1 MIEFI
6 SNCDTAGTEGLVLSI
21 DYSKAFD
28 TLSINFMKECYKFF
42 SFGDYFINM
51 LDTVGKNRTSSII
64 LDNRAHSESFLL
76 ETGRPQGENLSP
88 SQYNI
93 GNQIMLFKLEL
104 DSNLKSVFQ
113 HFLIPRWQFQ
123 PPGINNPGN
132 AKFVCESDRQ
142 TGKVEGLA
150 DDTTALGK
158 MSSENVAYLGKVL
171 DDFAIISRLRCNFD
185 KTLLVP
191 VGKKPPPGA
200 IVPGKFTISTQ
211 FTLLGMKIDSNL
223 NLLHANFDTVIDK
236 IVKSVNFFKTF
247 R

>member
-6 SNCDTAGTEGLVLSI
+6 SNCDAAGTEGLVLSI

-51 LDTVGKNRTSSII
+51 LDTVGKNRTASII

-76 ETGRPQGENLSP
+76 ETGMPQGENLSP

-93 GNQIMLFKLEL
+93 ENQIMLLKLEL

-142 TGKVEGLA
+142 TGKVEGFA
-150 DDTTALGK
+150 EDTTALGK
-158 MSSENVAYLGKVL
+158 MSSEK
-171 DDFAIISRLRCNFD
+171 RCLFR
-185 KTLLVP
+185 
-191 VGKKPPPGA
+191 
-200 IVPGKFTISTQ
+200 
-211 FTLLGMKIDSNL
+211 
-223 NLLHANFDTVIDK
+223 
-236 IVKSVNFFKTF
+236 KSF

>member
-1 MIEFI
+1 MTDTFKSATIRLIQKKGKISNIKNWRPISLLSNLYKVLSRAISNRLQTTTDWETSKAQKGFTKSRYLQEVLINMIEFI
-6 SNCDTAGTEGLVLSI
+6 SNCDAAGTEGLVLSI

-42 SFGDYFINM
+42 GFGDYFINM
-51 LDTVGKNRTSSII
+51 LDTVGKNRTASII

-93 GNQIMLFKLEL
+93 ENQIMLLKLEL
-104 DSNLKSVFQ
+104 DSNFKSIFQ

-142 TGKVEGLA
+142 TGKVEGFA

-158 MSSENVAYLGKVL
+158 MSSENIAYFYGK
-171 DDFAIISRLRCNFD
+171 I
-185 KTLLVP
+185 
-191 VGKKPPPGA
+191 
-200 IVPGKFTISTQ
+200 
-211 FTLLGMKIDSNL
+211 
-223 NLLHANFDTVIDK
+223 
-236 IVKSVNFFKTF
+236 
-247 R
+247 